1 MLTPKQIIVKIG
13 PQHLGKGVSL
23 VLKEID
29 NVFPTLPIKASLI
42 GNLGFTALG
51 VAGGFLAP
59 KPFDEVLTIWGGFHS
74 TELWDYISGGITPPA
89 AGLSFKQGNGG
100 ARLIPTRPGLSES
113 VITRPKVQIGPYA
126 GGMGAPKFTPGVL
139 RPKFALG
146 A

>member
-1 MLTPKQIIVKIG
+1 MLDPKKLIVKIG

-42 GNLGFTALG
+42 GNLGFTAMG

-59 KPFDEVLTIWGGFHS
+59 APFDEVLAIWGGFHS
-74 TELWDYISGGITPPA
+74 TELWDYLSGGITPTA
-89 AGLSFKQGNGG
+89 LSFRQGNG
-100 ARLIPTRPGLSES
+100 ATLVPTRPGLRED
-113 VITRPKVQIGPYA
+113 VITRPKVDVGPYA

-139 RPKFALG
+139 RPKFMHG
-146 A
+146 S